1 MAAAILCFFS
11 NRENTARWI
20 AISFSF
26 AILAV
31 SLVSLGYTEET
42 FRSYNYVS
50 YYWLKYIGNSFFL
63 GIDATGRLMTLLTAV
78 SMPLVLL
85 STFRYSF
92 RNPNIFFGLLML
104 AQCGL
109 MGVFCAMDALLFYFF
124 WELAL
129 IPVYFLCS
137 FWGGPRRI
145 PVTFKFFIYTFVG
158 SLMMLAGIIYI
169 YFHTPG
175 RVFEDGTV
183 ANHSFSYS
191 AFLSSGL
198 SFPEQAW
205 LSLLFFLA
213 FAIKM
218 PVFPFHTWQP
228 DTYDQSPTPVTMVL
242 SGVMVKM
249 GLFGV
254 IRWLLPLFP
263 LAWEKFAWI
272 AVLLSIA
279 GIVYASLLAIVQ
291 DNIRKMVAYSS
302 IAHIGLMAALLFT
315 RNETGVQGAMMQ
327 MFNHAVNIIGLW
339 IVVGILEQKTGVKHI
354 SQLSGAANRA
364 PWLTA
369 FLVLIALANVALPLT
384 NAFAG
389 EMLMFAGL
397 FAYKKWFAAIA
408 GLSIIF
414 AAIYMLNMI
423 RRVFFGNVNAVTE
436 QMGDISKSEWVVL
449 TLVAAIILVTGFY
462 PESILGLGREAAAA
476 LLQTKV

>member
-1 MAAAILCFFS
+1 M
-11 NRENTARWI
+11 
-20 AISFSF
+20 
-26 AILAV
+26 
-31 SLVSLGYTEET
+31 
-42 FRSYNYVS
+42 
-50 YYWLKYIGNSFFL
+50 
-63 GIDATGRLMTLLTAV
+63 
-78 SMPLVLL
+78 
-85 STFRYSF
+85 
-92 RNPNIFFGLLML
+92 
-104 AQCGL
+104 
-109 MGVFCAMDALLFYFF
+109 
-124 WELAL
+124 
-129 IPVYFLCS
+129 
-137 FWGGPRRI
+137 
-145 PVTFKFFIYTFVG
+145 
-158 SLMMLAGIIYI
+158 
-169 YFHTPG
+169 
-175 RVFEDGTV
+175 
-183 ANHSFSYS
+183 
-191 AFLSSGL
+191 
-198 SFPEQAW
+198 
-205 LSLLFFLA
+205 
-213 FAIKM
+213 
-218 PVFPFHTWQP
+218 
-228 DTYDQSPTPVTMVL
+228 
-242 SGVMVKM
+242 
-249 GLFGV
+249 
-254 IRWLLPLFP
+254 
-263 LAWEKFAWI
+263 
-272 AVLLSIA
+272 LLSIA

-354 SQLSGAANRA
+354 SQLSGAANKA